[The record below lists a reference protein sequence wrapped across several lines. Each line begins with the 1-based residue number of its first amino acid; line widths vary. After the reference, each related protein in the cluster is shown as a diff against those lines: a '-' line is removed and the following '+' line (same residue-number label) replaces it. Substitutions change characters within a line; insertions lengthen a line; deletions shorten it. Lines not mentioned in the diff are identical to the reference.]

1 MLTVNQCA
9 VMDLKV
15 QLINGMMTGDKPSMQ
30 VGSSDLKYCSA
41 LEEKGN
47 ERMAKSIIWAL
58 NDILDY

>member
-30 VGSSDLKYCSA
+30 VGSSDLKHCSA